1 MRKST
6 YFVFMRLEA
15 TIEKS
20 KLMMGHIDAD
30 HTTRMYVSEQLDQ
43 AFPTNLYE
51 KKNHLGFISYSLRG
65 DLPAKALTVLR
76 KKIYSLMDIK
86 PNLFKENELEEEL
99 KDLTVKQWVETG
111 MQCIYDVNL
120 IYPFFQW
127 RQCRQW
133 LPVDAKPDGFHGRL
147 PITAGGM
154 QIYCS
159 ENTFETE
166 LSGELY
172 LMTNPLKKLL
182 GDDPLADLVSV
193 EILDL

>member
-76 KKIYSLMDIK
+76 KEAPNDI
-86 PNLFKENELEEEL
+86 
-99 KDLTVKQWVETG
+99 
-111 MQCIYDVNL
+111 I
-120 IYPFFQW
+120 
-127 RQCRQW
+127 
-133 LPVDAKPDGFHGRL
+133 
-147 PITAGGM
+147 
-154 QIYCS
+154 
-159 ENTFETE
+159 
-166 LSGELY
+166 
-172 LMTNPLKKLL
+172 
-182 GDDPLADLVSV
+182 
-193 EILDL
+193 